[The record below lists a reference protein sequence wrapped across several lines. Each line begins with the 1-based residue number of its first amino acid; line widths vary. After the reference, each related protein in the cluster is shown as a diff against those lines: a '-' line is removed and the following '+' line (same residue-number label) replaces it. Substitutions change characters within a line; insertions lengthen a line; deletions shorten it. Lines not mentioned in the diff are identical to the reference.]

1 MSYQTDLEF
10 ARGKANAWKH
20 LQEKA
25 ANGWRPAYAEELEQ
39 YACRKRM
46 EAEDEMQKIL
56 AEMPSEEDSQN
67 QKVAEKLH

>member
-46 EAEDEMQKIL
+46 EAEDEMRKSLQRCRQRKI
-56 AEMPSEEDSQN
+56 PQN